1 MGEINFFPDDL
12 EIKDLK
18 IILRLDLN
26 VPIQNKVITDDTRI
40 TLCLPFINRLI
51 EKKAKVII
59 ISHMGR
65 PKGTN
70 IPELSLIPIYK
81 YLKNILKT
89 NVYFFKGAFD
99 NKTEEKFS
107 HLKGGEV
114 ILIENIRFFK
124 EETEDDQIF
133 SKKLGS
139 LGDIYIND
147 AFSCSHR
154 KQASVHNITKFVKK
168 SYAGPLLKK
177 EIKAINL
184 VIKNK
189 KEPVTCIIGGSK
201 ISTKINVITS
211 LIKKINNLIIVGAM
225 ANNFFVYKNFK
236 VGKSLIEEN
245 TKEIIN
251 DIYKKAE
258 LNNCK
263 IIIPEDCMVGTDF
276 DGSGKNKN
284 LNEILDDEII
294 LDIGSNTIKNIQKK
308 INESNTVLWNGPAG
322 YFENENF
329 SRGTL
334 SIAENI
340 SKNTI
345 ERSLISV
352 LGGGDTLA
360 AINKSNNKLFFS
372 HLSTAGGA
380 FLEYLEGKDL
390 PGISVLK

>member
-1 MGEINFFPDDL
+1 MGEINFFPEDL

-26 VPIQNKVITDDTRI
+26 VPIKNKIITDDTRI

-51 EKKAKVII
+51 EKEAKIII
-59 ISHMGR
+59 ISHLGR
-65 PKGTN
+65 PKGIN

-81 YLKNILKT
+81 YLKDVLKT
-89 NVYFFKGAFD
+89 NVYFFRGSFD
-99 NKTEEKFS
+99 NETNEKFS
-107 HLKGGEV
+107 HLKRGEV

-124 EETEDDQIF
+124 EETDDDQDF
-133 SKKLGS
+133 AKKLGS

-154 KQASVHNITKFVKK
+154 KQASIHNITKFVKK

-177 EIKAINL
+177 EITAINL

-201 ISTKINVITS
+201 ISTKISVITS
-211 LIKKINNLIIVGAM
+211 LIKNINSLIIVGAM

-245 TKEIIN
+245 TKKIIE

-258 LNNCK
+258 LNNCE

-276 DGSGKNKN
+276 DGGGKNKN
-284 LNEILDDEII
+284 LVDILDNEMI
-294 LDIGSNTIKNIQKK
+294 LDIGNNTIKTIQKK
-308 INESNTVLWNGPAG
+308 ISESNTVLWNGPAG

-345 ERSLISV
+345 ERSLISI
-352 LGGGDTLA
+352 LGGGETLA
-360 AINKSNNKLFFS
+360 AINKSNNKLSFS

>member
-1 MGEINFFPDDL
+1 MGEINFFPEDL

-26 VPIQNKVITDDTRI
+26 VPIKNKVITDDTRI

-59 ISHMGR
+59 ISHLGR
-65 PKGTN
+65 PKGIN

-81 YLKNILKT
+81 YLKDILKT

-99 NKTEEKFS
+99 NETKEKFS

-124 EETEDDQIF
+124 EETEDDQSF

-154 KQASVHNITKFVKK
+154 KQASIHNITKFVKK

-177 EIKAINL
+177 EITAINL

-201 ISTKINVITS
+201 ISTKISVITS
-211 LIKKINNLIIVGAM
+211 LIKNINSLIIVGAM

-236 VGKSLIEEN
+236 VGKSLIEED
-245 TKEIIN
+245 TQKIIQ

-258 LNNCK
+258 LNNCE

-284 LNEILDDEII
+284 LVDILDNEII
-294 LDIGSNTIKNIQKK
+294 LDIGNNTIKTIQKK
-308 INESNTVLWNGPAG
+308 ISESNTVLWNGPAG

-345 ERSLISV
+345 EKSLISI

-360 AINKSNNKLFFS
+360 AINKSNDKLTFS